1 MVMPIDF
8 SLIKQLSTEEKLF
21 LIDELWDS
29 ISEED
34 VSGESSETLSLI
46 EERMEKYRAGKMETY
61 SQEESMILLKKN
73 LEEYRK
79 NAGL

>member
-1 MVMPIDF
+1 MSIDL
-8 SLIKQLSTEEKLF
+8 SLIKQLSTEEKLL

-29 ISEED
+29 INETD
-34 VSGESSETLSLI
+34 IPNESPETLSLL
-46 EERMEKYRAGKMETY
+46 EERMEKYKAGKMETY
-61 SQEESMILLKKN
+61 SREESMVLLKKN

>member
-1 MVMPIDF
+1 MPIDL
-8 SLIKQLSTEEKLF
+8 SLIKQLSTEEKLL

-29 ISEED
+29 INEKH
-34 VSGESSETLSLI
+34 VSNESPETLSLL
-46 EERMEKYRAGKMETY
+46 EERMEKYKAGKMETY

>member
-1 MVMPIDF
+1 MPIDL
-8 SLIKQLSTEEKLF
+8 SLIKQLSTEEKLL

-29 ISEED
+29 INEKDIPNELP
-34 VSGESSETLSLI
+34 ETLSLL
-46 EERMEKYRAGKMETY
+46 EERMEKYKAGKMETY
-61 SQEESMILLKKN
+61 SQEESMVLLKKN